1 MSISENWKKPVM
13 ICKLHNTFKINKK
26 IEPMKK
32 IITIISIALVFSSC
46 GKKEMSVEEL
56 AAKGNLPE
64 LRAKKQA
71 LSQQQTELKRQLS
84 IIENKINELDKTKHQ
99 TIVTTLTL
107 KDTIFKH
114 YTEVQGDVETNQNI
128 IIYPQFSGTLTQIY
142 VKEGQTVSKGQLLAK
157 IDDGGLSSQLAQV
170 QAQTALAETTF
181 ERQSRLWE
189 QKIGSEIQF
198 LQAKTNYQAAKNSL
212 AQLQKQLDK
221 TNVRAPFNGT
231 IDQIITDQGSL
242 VNIGQSPLMRIV
254 NTSDMYVKAD
264 VPENYLGKVNK
275 GSEVLV
281 DFISIGKTY
290 TGKIRQVSN
299 YINPDNRS
307 FSIQVALP
315 NKDNILKPNLIAT
328 IKLNDYISNNT
339 IVIPNSIVQKNSN
352 NESLIFIYTPEQNN
366 SGTVKQTVIKTG
378 KEQNGSIE
386 VLDGLKPGDMIVIEG
401 ARTLRDGQ
409 EVSTKNKAN
418 EH

>member
-1 MSISENWKKPVM
+1 
-13 ICKLHNTFKINKK
+13 
-26 IEPMKK
+26 MKK

-71 LSQQQTELKRQLS
+71 LGQQQTELKRQLS

-352 NESLIFIYTPEQNN
+352 NESLIFIYTPQQNN

>member
-1 MSISENWKKPVM
+1 
-13 ICKLHNTFKINKK
+13 
-26 IEPMKK
+26 MKK

-71 LSQQQTELKRQLS
+71 LGQQQTELKRQLS

>member
-71 LSQQQTELKRQLS
+71 LGQQQTELKRQLS

-315 NKDNILKPNLIAT
+315 NKDNMLKPNLIAT

-352 NESLIFIYTPEQNN
+352 NESLIFIYTPEQTN

>member
-71 LSQQQTELKRQLS
+71 LGQQQTELKRQLS

-352 NESLIFIYTPEQNN
+352 NESLIFIYTPQQNN

>member
-1 MSISENWKKPVM
+1 M

-315 NKDNILKPNLIAT
+315 NKDNMLKPNLIAT

-352 NESLIFIYTPEQNN
+352 NESLIFIYTPEQTN

>member
-1 MSISENWKKPVM
+1 
-13 ICKLHNTFKINKK
+13 
-26 IEPMKK
+26 MKK

>member
-1 MSISENWKKPVM
+1 
-13 ICKLHNTFKINKK
+13 
-26 IEPMKK
+26 MKK

-71 LSQQQTELKRQLS
+71 LGQQQTELKRQLS

-315 NKDNILKPNLIAT
+315 NKDNMLKPNLIAT

-352 NESLIFIYTPEQNN
+352 NESLIFIYTPEQTN

>member
-1 MSISENWKKPVM
+1 M

-71 LSQQQTELKRQLS
+71 LGQQQTELKRQLS

-315 NKDNILKPNLIAT
+315 NKDNMLKPNLIAT

-352 NESLIFIYTPEQNN
+352 NESLIFIYTPEQTN

>member
-71 LSQQQTELKRQLS
+71 LGQQQTELKRQLS

>member
-1 MSISENWKKPVM
+1 M

-71 LSQQQTELKRQLS
+71 LGQQQTELKRQLS

>member
-1 MSISENWKKPVM
+1 M

-71 LSQQQTELKRQLS
+71 LGQQQTELKRQLS

-352 NESLIFIYTPEQNN
+352 NESLIFIYTPEQTN

>member
-1 MSISENWKKPVM
+1 M

-71 LSQQQTELKRQLS
+71 LGQQQTELKRQLS

-315 NKDNILKPNLIAT
+315 NKDNMLKPNLIAT

>member
-1 MSISENWKKPVM
+1 
-13 ICKLHNTFKINKK
+13 
-26 IEPMKK
+26 MKK
-32 IITIISIALVFSSC
+32 IITIIGIALVFSSC

-71 LSQQQTELKRQLS
+71 LGQQQTELKRQLS